1 MALLLAL
8 AVGSSGLQTFIPGS
22 TAHTVPR
29 AAVSMGVRNFI
40 NRVRTKSRVE
50 KIGATPMV
58 SVDGVVGPSPS
69 GSVTEG
75 DVFQAQAAWANA
87 IKSISKTY
95 LDDGDYIQAAA
106 DAAGELYGYGKS
118 NVLFKPTKA
127 AEYPFRAT
135 GEQAMSYFVGGAAV
149 ENGYDE
155 DAGFAINGGKGW
167 SDVVFTNHQI
177 DCNGDTAMA
186 MGSYVFTCATTGDE
200 TKVEYTFGYKR
211 NDDGKMRIFVHHS
224 SVPYAAAPLGPA
236 VTEDD
241 VLACQKAWANAIQR
255 ISSTY
260 KKGGDFVD
268 QAATAAGELYGYGK
282 SNVLFK
288 PTKASEVPFRPTGA
302 EAMSYFVGASA
313 VDDGYDEDAGF
324 AINGGK
330 GWSNVEFT
338 NHQIDCNG
346 NTAMAMGSYVF
357 TCATTG
363 DETKVEYTFGYKRND
378 DGKVRIFVHHSS
390 VPYSAPP
397 PAPGAPITEEEV
409 LAAQGAWAGAII
421 FISATYLKEGDY
433 VQSAAAAAGELY
445 GYGKT
450 NVLFKPTKATDNP
463 FRATGEEAMSYFVGG
478 AAVPNG
484 YKEDAGF
491 AINGG
496 KGWSNVQFNNHQI
509 DLNGDFATA
518 MGSYVFTCATTG
530 DETRV
535 EYTFGYKRNDDGN
548 IRILLHHSSVP
559 YKITKAPVT
568 EAEVLACQNAWA
580 NAIKSISQS
589 YLDGGDYVQA
599 AAFAAGELYGY
610 GKSNVLF
617 KPTKA
622 AQFPFRPTGEEAM
635 SYFVGCSAVDNGY
648 KEDAGFA
655 INGGKGWKDVVFTN
669 HQIDCNGDTA
679 IAMGSYLF
687 TCATTG
693 DETKVEYS
701 FGYKRNEDGKARI
714 FLHHSSVP
722 YSS

>member
-149 ENGYDE
+149 ENGYD
-155 DAGFAINGGKGW
+155 
-167 SDVVFTNHQI
+167 
-177 DCNGDTAMA
+177 
-186 MGSYVFTCATTGDE
+186 
-200 TKVEYTFGYKR
+200 
-211 NDDGKMRIFVHHS
+211 
-224 SVPYAAAPLGPA
+224 
-236 VTEDD
+236 
-241 VLACQKAWANAIQR
+241 
-255 ISSTY
+255 
-260 KKGGDFVD
+260 
-268 QAATAAGELYGYGK
+268 
-282 SNVLFK
+282 
-288 PTKASEVPFRPTGA
+288 
-302 EAMSYFVGASA
+302 
-313 VDDGYDEDAGF
+313 
-324 AINGGK
+324 
-330 GWSNVEFT
+330 
-338 NHQIDCNG
+338 
-346 NTAMAMGSYVF
+346 
-357 TCATTG
+357 
-363 DETKVEYTFGYKRND
+363 
-378 DGKVRIFVHHSS
+378 
-390 VPYSAPP
+390 
-397 PAPGAPITEEEV
+397 
-409 LAAQGAWAGAII
+409 
-421 FISATYLKEGDY
+421 
-433 VQSAAAAAGELY
+433 
-445 GYGKT
+445 
-450 NVLFKPTKATDNP
+450 
-463 FRATGEEAMSYFVGG
+463 
-478 AAVPNG
+478 
-484 YKEDAGF
+484 EDAGF

-679 IAMGSYLF
+679 MAMGSYVF